1 MNTQEKQEMAKIM
14 FCKKNENETK
24 RFWRNQERLLSI
36 PLSEKQ
42 IMYAIGG
49 FYMDT

>member
-1 MNTQEKQEMAKIM
+1 MTTVMIWRNEKEA
-14 FCKKNENETK
+14 K
-24 RFWRNQERLLSI
+24 RFWENQERLLSI

-49 FYMDT
+49 FYMDM